1 MRRLLRTA
9 LAVALV
15 PPVATV
21 AAHQAFSAAPYS
33 AVPRPVTIAAYE
45 HVGGAAFF
53 GVEGLLVFPA
63 LAALL
68 GLVVWLWTHGSGGV
82 RGLGRADLV
91 AFALLAGGGVTNLTE
106 SLLRGSV
113 LDWLWLSTDG
123 VHAIAMNA
131 ADAALLSGGLLLVGL
146 ALARTRASITK
157 AVSHLR
163 R

>member
-1 MRRLLRTA
+1 MHRLLRTA
-9 LAVALV
+9 LAVTLV
-15 PPVATV
+15 PPAATI
-21 AAHQAFSAAPYS
+21 AAHQAFSAAPYT
-33 AVPRPVTIAAYE
+33 AVPRPLTIAAYE

-68 GLVVWLWTHGSGGV
+68 GLVVWLWTYGSGGLQ
-82 RGLGRADLV
+82 GLGRADLV

-131 ADAALLSGGLLLVGL
+131 ADAALLVGGLILLGL
-146 ALARTRASITK
+146 ALARTRAGILETV
-157 AVSHLR
+157 ALLR